1 MQYMQ
6 IILYMTW
13 SVVCALISTSPKLNF
28 YFKQSTAFE
37 VLSENTIP
45 DPVSEQ
51 LSIAFPF
58 RYIPKMNMW
67 TSVSFHSLFLKAL
80 TLVVLLQ
87 TVVFL
92 VFLSWFLFKVDTLK
106 PIIKSW
112 LWGLYFQGS
121 KRSNCCLQLYS
132 KDILQMYQ

>member
-1 MQYMQ
+1 MQYVQ

-58 RYIPKMNMW
+58 IPKMNMW
-67 TSVSFHSLFLKAL
+67 TSVSFYSLFFKAL

-87 TVVFL
+87 TVVL
-92 VFLSWFLFKVDTLK
+92 LSCFSFKVNTVK
-106 PIIKSW
+106 P
-112 LWGLYFQGS
+112 
-121 KRSNCCLQLYS
+121 
-132 KDILQMYQ
+132 